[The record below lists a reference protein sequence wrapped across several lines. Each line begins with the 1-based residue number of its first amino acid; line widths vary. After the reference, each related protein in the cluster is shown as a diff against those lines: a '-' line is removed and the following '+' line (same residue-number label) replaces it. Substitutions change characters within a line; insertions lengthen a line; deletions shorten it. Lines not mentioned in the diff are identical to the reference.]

1 MEKGLQYGIVGLV
14 LGVVL
19 GVGAATY
26 AVNSQMQGM
35 MRMMG
40 MNDERIDAVMM
51 GDMMGHR
58 TQ

>member
-1 MEKGLQYGIVGLV
+1 MDKGLQYGIVGLV

-51 GDMMGHR
+51 GDMMGHGN
-58 TQ
+58 